1 MTDKERIEAL
11 EKQVSELTEK
21 LKTSGKQI
29 IEWRNMSAYIN
40 QEIEEIFCDV
50 TCHTGGAQ
58 FKGAL
63 TTIVGKSFRKNTVM
77 AMNKDEIAEA
87 KPFIDYILDFAR
99 TTRKKYEN
107 EQAISGYERKN
118 NQASF

>member
-11 EKQVSELTEK
+11 EKQVSELKES
-21 LKTSGKQI
+21 LKASGKQI

-40 QEIEEIFCDV
+40 QEIEEIFGDV
-50 TCHTGGAQ
+50 TCLSGGSV
-58 FKGAL
+58 FKTSL
-63 TTIVGKSFRKNTVM
+63 TTIVGKCFRKNTVM